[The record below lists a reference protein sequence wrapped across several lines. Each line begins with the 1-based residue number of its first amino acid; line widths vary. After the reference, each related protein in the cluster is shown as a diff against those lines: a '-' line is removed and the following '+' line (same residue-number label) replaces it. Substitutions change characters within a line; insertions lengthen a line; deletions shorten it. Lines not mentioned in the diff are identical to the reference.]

1 MSLKNWPKLRKAKD
15 HPLPHGWNLQMMR
28 QTGNISQMVRQSRK
42 VRSPSPIL
50 GPNDLRSSIGINMRQ
65 HKKFSFMPSA
75 LFAKWPTWK
84 GG

>member
-1 MSLKNWPKLRKAKD
+1 MFLKNWPKLRKAKD

-42 VRSPSPIL
+42 VRSLFPIL